1 MFSWKKKNILTE
13 FKIGLRIVTSNLN
26 PMPLVDKYQ
35 GFDSLVKI
43 KVLQQMWVSYCFPP
57 ARCLP
62 LIIFPPHIVKKCL
75 IKGACSAHPSSVS
88 SEEFWTSS
96 SDFGNHCVW
105 RFIAENYIRNILDEC
120 QPSDFVNH
128 WETLSESSDF
138 GNHWK
143 IPFSP
148 SAAAM
153 NSETGKHW
161 REFQIQTYSAADT
174 NHNWGFKLWI
184 FYLNSI

>member
-1 MFSWKKKNILTE
+1 MIFL
-13 FKIGLRIVTSNLN
+13 LL
-26 PMPLVDKYQ
+26 PAQQ
-35 GFDSLVKI
+35 GVYHSSF
-43 KVLQQMWVSYCFPP
+43 
-57 ARCLP
+57 LP
-62 LIIFPPHIVKKCL
+62 LIL
-75 IKGACSAHPSSVS
+75 WRSVWS
-88 SEEFWTSS
+88 KEPAQLTPAVFHQKNFEWVLSYFFS